1 MNVLIIS
8 HMYPNSFNENN
19 GIFVHK
25 QVKSMREE
33 FPDINVKVVSPVP
46 YTPFILTLF
55 STKYKKYYDI
65 PRKAILDGIEVYYPR
80 AIFLPRNI
88 DFKSEGHKV
97 YRGIKKTVRDIYKDF
112 KFDIIHAHVALPDGY
127 GAMLLNESYNKPLF
141 VTIHG
146 QDMNYTVNF
155 SEECKKRVME
165 VLDTSYKSIF
175 VSNKLKKDAL
185 KYSNLGENYVVIP
198 NGVDE
203 KDILVEKN
211 DQIEEEFKNKR
222 YILTAGNLIQTKG
235 INYAIEAFARI
246 HKQYEDLVLV
256 IIGQG
261 QERENLE
268 ELARNKG
275 IEDKVIF
282 KGKLPHKE
290 LMQYMK
296 ECYFFILPSYKEGFG
311 VVYIEAMAQGK
322 VVIGCRGQGIEDVIE
337 NMVDGILVNPKD
349 VDDLTVKMEYVINN
363 DDSRFNMELLAKD
376 KIITKYTWK
385 KSAISLKEQYLEVC
399 NFNSA
404 K

>member
-46 YTPFILTLF
+46 YTPLIFTLF

-65 PRKAILDGIEVYYPR
+65 PQKAILDGIEVYYPR

-97 YRGIKKTVRDIYKDF
+97 YKGIKKTVRNIYKDF

-175 VSNKLKKDAL
+175 VSNKLKKDAM
-185 KYSNLGENYVVIP
+185 KYSDLGENYVVIP

-211 DQIEEEFKNKR
+211 DQIREEFKNKR

-246 HKQYEDLVLV
+246 HKQHEDLVLV

-261 QERENLE
+261 QERENLV

-275 IEDKVIF
+275 IEHKVIF

-322 VVIGCRGQGIEDVIE
+322 VAIGCKGQGIEDVIE

-349 VDDLTVKMEYVINN
+349 VDDLAVKMEYVINN

-385 KSAISLKEQYLEVC
+385 KSAISLKEQYLGVC
-399 NFNSA
+399 

>member
-55 STKYKKYYDI
+55 STKYKKYYNI

-97 YRGIKKTVRDIYKDF
+97 YKGIKKTVRNIYKDF

-185 KYSNLGENYVVIP
+185 KYSDLGENYVVIP

-211 DQIEEEFKNKR
+211 DQIREEFKNKR

-275 IEDKVIF
+275 IEHKVIF

-322 VVIGCRGQGIEDVIE
+322 VVIGCKGQGIEDVIE
-337 NMVDGILVNPKD
+337 NMVDGVLVNPKD
-349 VDDLTVKMEYVINN
+349 VDDLAVKMEYVINN

-399 NFNSA
+399 

>member
-46 YTPFILTLF
+46 YTPFIFTLF

-97 YRGIKKTVRDIYKDF
+97 YKGIKKTVRNIYKDF

-175 VSNKLKKDAL
+175 VSNKLKKDAM
-185 KYSNLGENYVVIP
+185 KYSDLGENYVVIP

-211 DQIEEEFKNKR
+211 DQIREEFKNKR

-246 HKQYEDLVLV
+246 HKQHEDLVLV

-261 QERENLE
+261 QERENLV

-275 IEDKVIF
+275 IEHKVIF

-322 VVIGCRGQGIEDVIE
+322 VAIGCKGQGIEDVIE

-349 VDDLTVKMEYVINN
+349 VDDLAVKMEYVINN

-399 NFNSA
+399 

>member
-97 YRGIKKTVRDIYKDF
+97 YKGIKKTVRNIYKDF

-185 KYSNLGENYVVIP
+185 KYSDLGENYVVIP

-211 DQIEEEFKNKR
+211 DEIKEEFKNKR

-261 QERENLE
+261 QERENLV
-268 ELARNKG
+268 ELARSKD
-275 IEDKVIF
+275 IEHKVIF

-311 VVYIEAMAQGK
+311 VVYIEAMSQGK
-322 VVIGCRGQGIEDVIE
+322 VVIGCKGQGIEDVIE

-349 VDDLTVKMEYVINN
+349 VDDLAVKMEYVINN

-399 NFNSA
+399 